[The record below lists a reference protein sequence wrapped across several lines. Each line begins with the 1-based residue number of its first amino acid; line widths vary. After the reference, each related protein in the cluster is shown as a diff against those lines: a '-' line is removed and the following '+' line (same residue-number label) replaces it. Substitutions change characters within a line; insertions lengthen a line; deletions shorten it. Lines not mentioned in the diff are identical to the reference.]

1 MNDENR
7 RLHQLRIAGEIAI
20 YPSYG
25 AMLLGSEVGVLCI
38 RCSLIQRVF
47 NNKTK
52 LRALCS
58 LCLFSLLVLSML
70 YGGKFIAHQFSHGA
84 GPATLFFVREIR
96 ILLTFFF
103 ATWIVGSIEGRSIAE
118 YGLPW
123 RLMFGGRF
131 WIGMLLGFTS
141 LTCLLLAMRL
151 VGVFHFGAFALRHTD
166 IGKWALIYVVVF
178 LLVALTEEFSARG
191 YALYT
196 LTAIAGFWPAAILTA
211 IVFGYTHI
219 GNSGEDW
226 IGLANVGL
234 FGLLACLLLRRTG
247 DLWMPIGLHMSW
259 DWSETFFYGV
269 ANSGKTYPGQLM
281 NSSPFGPAWLSGG
294 GVGPEGSVLCTL
306 LMVLCW
312 ILCSIWLPDVQY
324 PRSPPFEEQGE
335 DK

>member
-1 MNDENR
+1 
-7 RLHQLRIAGEIAI
+7 
-20 YPSYG
+20 
-25 AMLLGSEVGVLCI
+25 MLLSNEVGALCI
-38 RCSLIQRVF
+38 RCPLIRRVF
-47 NNKTK
+47 DDKSK

-58 LCLFSLLVLSML
+58 LSLFSLLVVSIL
-70 YGGKFIAHQFSHGA
+70 YGGKFIAHRFSNGS
-84 GPATLFFVREIR
+84 GPATLFFLREIR
-96 ILLTFFF
+96 ILLSFLFP
-103 ATWIVGSIEGRSIAE
+103 TWIMGSIEGRSIAE

-123 RLMFGGRF
+123 RRMFGGRF
-131 WIGMLLGFTS
+131 WVGTLLGFAS

-151 VGVFHFGAFALRHTD
+151 VGVFHFGTFALRGAD

-178 LLVALTEEFSARG
+178 VLVALTEEFSARG

-196 LTAIAGFWPAAILTA
+196 LTMIAGFWPAAIVTA
-211 IVFGYTHI
+211 IVFGYAHS

-269 ANSGKTYPGQLM
+269 ANSGKTYPGQLL
-281 NSSPFGPAWLSGG
+281 NSSPSGPAWLSGG
-294 GVGPEGSVLCTL
+294 SVGPEGNVLCTL

-312 ILCSIWLPDVQY
+312 ILCSIWLPDVKY
-324 PRSPPFEEQGE
+324 PRSAPVEEQGKE
-335 DK
+335 NCC

>member
-1 MNDENR
+1 M
-7 RLHQLRIAGEIAI
+7 
-20 YPSYG
+20 
-25 AMLLGSEVGVLCI
+25 CI
-38 RCSLIQRVF
+38 RCPLIRRVF
-47 NNKTK
+47 HDKSK

-58 LCLFSLLVLSML
+58 LCLFSLLVVSML
-70 YGGKFIAHQFSHGA
+70 YGGKFIAHRFSNGS
-84 GPATLFFVREIR
+84 GPATLFFLREIR
-96 ILLTFFF
+96 ILLSFFF
-103 ATWIVGSIEGRSIAE
+103 ATWIMGSIEGRSIAE

-123 RLMFGGRF
+123 RRMFGGRF
-131 WIGMLLGFTS
+131 WVGTLLGFAS

-151 VGVFHFGAFALRHTD
+151 VGVFHFGTFALRGAD
-166 IGKWALIYVVVF
+166 VGKWALIYVVVF
-178 LLVALTEEFSARG
+178 VLVALTEEFCARG

-196 LTAIAGFWPAAILTA
+196 LTMIAGFWPGAIVTA
-211 IVFGYTHI
+211 IVFGYTHS

-281 NSSPFGPAWLSGG
+281 NSSPSGPALLSGG
-294 GVGPEGSVLCTL
+294 SVGPEGSVLCTL

-312 ILCSIWLPDVQY
+312 ILCSIWLPDVKY
-324 PRSPPFEEQGE
+324 PRSAPVEEQGE
-335 DK
+335 DNCC

>member
-1 MNDENR
+1 
-7 RLHQLRIAGEIAI
+7 
-20 YPSYG
+20 
-25 AMLLGSEVGVLCI
+25 MLLGNEVGALCI
-38 RCSLIQRVF
+38 PCPLIRRVF
-47 NNKTK
+47 YDKTK

-103 ATWIVGSIEGRSIAE
+103 ATWIMGSIEGRSIAA

-123 RLMFGGRF
+123 RLMFGGHF
-131 WIGMLLGFTS
+131 WIGTLLGFAS
-141 LTCLLLAMRL
+141 LTCLLLAMRR
-151 VGVFHFGAFALRHTD
+151 VGVFHFGAFALRGTD

-178 LLVALTEEFSARG
+178 VLVALTEEFSARG

-196 LTAIAGFWPAAILTA
+196 LTTIAGFWPAAILTA

-219 GNSGEDW
+219 GNPGEDW
-226 IGLANVGL
+226 IGLVNVGL
-234 FGLLACLLLRRTG
+234 FGMLACLLLRRTG

-269 ANSGKTYPGQLM
+269 ANSGRTYPGQLM
-281 NSSPFGPAWLSGG
+281 NSRPSGPAWVSGG
-294 GVGPEGSVLCTL
+294 SVGPEGSVLCTL
-306 LMVLCW
+306 LLVLCW
-312 ILCSIWLPDVQY
+312 ILCSIWLPDVKY
-324 PRSPPFEEQGE
+324 RRSAPVEQQGE
-335 DK
+335 DNWC

>member
-1 MNDENR
+1 
-7 RLHQLRIAGEIAI
+7 
-20 YPSYG
+20 
-25 AMLLGSEVGVLCI
+25 MLLSNEVGALCI
-38 RCSLIQRVF
+38 RCPLIRRVF
-47 NNKTK
+47 HDKSK

-58 LCLFSLLVLSML
+58 LCLFSLLVVSML
-70 YGGKFIAHQFSHGA
+70 YGGKFIAHRFSNGS
-84 GPATLFFVREIR
+84 GPATLFFLREIR
-96 ILLTFFF
+96 ILLSFFF
-103 ATWIVGSIEGRSIAE
+103 ATWIMGSIEGRSIAE

-123 RLMFGGRF
+123 RRMFGGRF
-131 WIGMLLGFTS
+131 WVGTLLGFAS

-151 VGVFHFGAFALRHTD
+151 VGVFHFGTFALRGAD
-166 IGKWALIYVVVF
+166 VGKWALIYVVVF
-178 LLVALTEEFSARG
+178 VLVALTEEFCARG

-196 LTAIAGFWPAAILTA
+196 LTMIAGFWPGAIVTA
-211 IVFGYTHI
+211 IVFGYTHS

-281 NSSPFGPAWLSGG
+281 NSSPSGPALLSGG
-294 GVGPEGSVLCTL
+294 SVGPEGSVLCTL

-312 ILCSIWLPDVQY
+312 ILCSMWLPDVKY
-324 PRSPPFEEQGE
+324 PRSAPVEEQGE
-335 DK
+335 D